1 MAKDQPHPATSLP
14 TSESTMDMSEEH
26 SDDRVM
32 NYALQ
37 CIQLGIMLMQL
48 NDTEKEGDGD
58 RSLMNWKVLML
69 YFR

>member
-1 MAKDQPHPATSLP
+1 MAKDQPHPATSRP
-14 TSESTMDMSEEH
+14 TSESTMDMSEED

-48 NDTEKEGDGD
+48 NDTEKGDGD
-58 RSLMNWKVLML
+58 RCLMNWKVLML